1 MQINVQQT
9 ICIQTI
15 KIGSLTNS
23 SVLQIGTSGIITP
36 ASNLYNTGGFKT
48 AAPQIPKE
56 EGVLESEEAMTQPAL
71 VPLT

>member
-1 MQINVQQT
+1 MKINVQQT

-15 KIGSLTNS
+15 KIGAITNS

-36 ASNLYNTGGFKT
+36 SAHLYNTGGFKA
-48 AAPQIPKE
+48 AAPQVPKGE
-56 EGVLESEEAMTQPAL
+56 IATEFEEATQQPTL